1 MDVCKIYRIGLIP
14 TLNPYRNCVGAD
26 HIECGWLSGIL
37 VATPLQCRSTM
48 TTDKHICEC
57 SSSPAYNLQWLCT
70 EKLRLVMFAKIG
82 YFLIKQFK
90 FLLLCAVVFLFS
102 LLLLKYTFDYFL
114 QHCKLHVYSISQ
126 RRDNKSSSRDE
137 IPERDVTYHHNWL
150 LIYHWTINRTIHSL
164 PGTF

>member
-1 MDVCKIYRIGLIP
+1 
-14 TLNPYRNCVGAD
+14 
-26 HIECGWLSGIL
+26 
-37 VATPLQCRSTM
+37 M

-137 IPERDVTYHHNWL
+137 IPERDVTYHHN
-150 LIYHWTINRTIHSL
+150 
-164 PGTF
+164 